1 MRAINCGDNFIIVV
15 TTGHPSVNA
24 ASKPSRLLDTAS
36 DSRRCPMN
44 SKATTNYVYT

>member
-24 ASKPSRLLDTAS
+24 ASKPSRLLDQTIG
-36 DSRRCPMN
+36 PMN